1 MVVIDAGNKPTPR
14 ATTDERMTVKG
25 SAFLARKFLLEKEF
39 GDLHGSARARSM
51 FEEVVAAVPSLPA
64 QILATTP
71 IPMGAYLQFQDE
83 LLRRHFK
90 NDPRAFFRFGEASA
104 EWSLTNGPYRRLVAD
119 RDIVSLAAQGAVFY
133 RNYYDTGFSVTA
145 FEGDH
150 VSQRLQGIPAPFHHV
165 FLEYA
170 TVGYF
175 KRALEMVT
183 SVPIRIER
191 VRGFSVGDPD
201 IHYRHVFE
209 KPPVLR

>member
-14 ATTDERMTVKG
+14 ANTDERMTVKG

-119 RDIVSLAAQGAVFY
+119 RDLVSLAAQGAVFY

-170 TVGYF
+170 T
-175 KRALEMVT
+175 A
-183 SVPIRIER
+183 VPIRLER
-191 VRGFSVGDPD
+191 VRGFSVRDPD